1 MHGEQRSPLAFR
13 IIVGRGNDA
22 EDVNE
27 ATTRIAEAVGQL
39 RAFALHRLADRFF
52 ETSLN
57 TMPNE
62 SRARISVNPN
72 VHFGKA
78 CVTGTRISVRDVLEL
93 LQVGRSLEAI
103 TTDYYPDLEKADVR
117 ACVEYAD

>member
-1 MHGEQRSPLAFR
+1 MHVEQRAHSSIR
-13 IIVGRGNDA
+13 ISVGRSHTSD
-22 EDVNE
+22 E
-27 ATTRIAEAVGQL
+27 IAEATRRIAKAADSL